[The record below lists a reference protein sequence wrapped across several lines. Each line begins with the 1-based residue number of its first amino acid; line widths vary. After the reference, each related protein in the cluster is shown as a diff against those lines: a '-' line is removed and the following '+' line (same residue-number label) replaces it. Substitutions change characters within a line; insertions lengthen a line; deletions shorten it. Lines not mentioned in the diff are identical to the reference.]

1 MYYSNDSN
9 GYHAGYIKDDFGC
22 IKRPCECA
30 GFTVKDKTIIGMDL
44 NRARHKIS
52 DLLSSKNTM
61 FIHGEGDIMLT
72 PRTAHRLIPFRTL
85 QNDKFSA
92 AFTTNETFWTEN
104 KINGY
109 YIIGYIINDKLDSL
123 NKKIIPEVRH
133 IIALRYPI
141 KYLPNTKSHD
151 VKALSW

>member
-1 MYYSNDSN
+1 
-9 GYHAGYIKDDFGC
+9 
-22 IKRPCECA
+22 
-30 GFTVKDKTIIGMDL
+30 
-44 NRARHKIS
+44 
-52 DLLSSKNTM
+52 
-61 FIHGEGDIMLT
+61 MLT
-72 PRTAHRLIPFRTL
+72 PNTAQRLIPFRTS
-85 QNDKFSA
+85 QSNTFPA
-92 AFTTNETFWTEN
+92 AFTTTNELFWTEN

-141 KYLPNTKSHD
+141 KYLPNTKSHN